1 VDVDRPRSSFSQSA
15 RLASPPGDCAAL
27 RAASNRAPRA
37 HIVVDDDLIEGQ
49 GTTGVFFAG
58 LLAIARH
65 RPWLAVVLLVAV
77 VAAILALGTV
87 PREALARL
95 LEAL

>member
-1 VDVDRPRSSFSQSA
+1 MSTALGPRSPNPPPSRRRRATARRSARRRTARPRA
-15 RLASPPGDCAAL
+15 R
-27 RAASNRAPRA
+27 
-37 HIVVDDDLIEGQ
+37 IVVDDDLIEGQ

-87 PREALARL
+87 PRAALARL